1 MTTPKPQEDTGHHF
15 NHEKLSNR
23 ILLALALGAVTGVL
37 LNATIA
43 DQAFVQDW
51 VINGIFRV
59 VGQMFVHG
67 LTMLVVPIVFV
78 SLVAGVSSLGDPAR
92 LGRISAMAIGLYL
105 VTTAIAVLLAVS
117 AAILFQPGAGAAPGA
132 VTPHAIASAP
142 SFADVLINLVPRNP
156 VDAMAKGEMLPV
168 IVFSILLGLALTFAG
183 SPGKRMTALFDDLN
197 AAVMKLV
204 DIIMTLAPYGVFALI
219 ASLAATT
226 GWHAFAG
233 LIKYVVLVLA
243 VLLLQAGVVYPAFL
257 RTLTGLSPLMFYRKM
272 RDVAT
277 FAFSTASS
285 NATIPVTLRTVED
298 RLGAA
303 NRVSSFT
310 IPLGATINMDGT
322 AIMQGLATCFI
333 AQYYGIE
340 LSVAQYGMVVVMV
353 VLASIG
359 TAGVPGVGLIM
370 LAGVL
375 KQVGLPAEG
384 IALILGV
391 DRLLDMSR
399 TVINVCGDAVV
410 TVIVARAT
418 GDLDE
423 AVFRDP
429 HAGDEPAGA

>member
-1 MTTPKPQEDTGHHF
+1 M
-15 NHEKLSNR
+15 
-23 ILLALALGAVTGVL
+23 
-37 LNATIA
+37 
-43 DQAFVQDW
+43 
-51 VINGIFRV
+51 
-59 VGQMFVHG
+59 
-67 LTMLVVPIVFV
+67 
-78 SLVAGVSSLGDPAR
+78 
-92 LGRISAMAIGLYL
+92 
-105 VTTAIAVLLAVS
+105 
-117 AAILFQPGAGAAPGA
+117 
-132 VTPHAIASAP
+132 TPHAIASAP

-243 VLLLQAGVVYPAFL
+243 VLLLQAGVVYPTFL

-322 AIMQGLATCFI
+322 AIMQGLATGFI

-340 LSVAQYGMVVVMV
+340 LSVAEYGMVMVMV

-429 HAGDEPAGA
+429 HAGDEPAGRSRTFIPEAWSAPSAPGAISPERTEIATRDFVAMDSAQPAPHRALAR